1 MMSKIS
7 FDNLL
12 KTIIKNELKVKVN
25 SKNKI
30 HDFEEWDSLG
40 NFNILLSCEKFF
52 KVKFNSQEFNK
63 INSFKEILKIVKK
76 KHNLKKKIK
85 KAVK

>member
-1 MMSKIS
+1 MSRIS

-12 KTIIKNELKVKVN
+12 KTIIKKELKIKVN

-30 HDFEEWDSLG
+30 YDFEEWDSLS

-52 KVKFNSQEFNK
+52 KIKFSSREFNK
-63 INSFKEILKIVKK
+63 IYSFKEILKIVKK

-85 KAVK
+85 KTVK